1 MSTKE
6 ERLRADEYTLELLDD
21 ICEHDPFARIYL
33 LDLIHALRIWDDFY
47 DRDSPVSR
55 EDILTAFEILFV
67 RIPTN
72 AFFQRHRDKLEVHH
86 VAIFN
91 TWIAANEAE
100 HGDETDQMYAHVWK
114 EQMLELIPAVTLILK
129 GYGKMQQI
137 STEIRK
143 QFKSKLGE

>member
-55 EDILTAFEILFV
+55 EDILTAFEILFLKHIFGTDFWY
-67 RIPTN
+67 RFSSHI
-72 AFFQRHRDKLEVHH
+72 FF
-86 VAIFN
+86 
-91 TWIAANEAE
+91 
-100 HGDETDQMYAHVWK
+100 
-114 EQMLELIPAVTLILK
+114 ELTQK
-129 GYGKMQQI
+129 
-137 STEIRK
+137 
-143 QFKSKLGE
+143 